1 MRSALQDEGTGGD
14 GSRIACDVLPKARE
28 TSFRRAHRMAARFRT
43 LPPAPSS
50 SRRCAPMCRPHRSR
64 IRGDRRRAEMSALE
78 RVADRRSRARST
90 TMLRRTMRSQRD
102 AGESLCPNS
111 RSARGGSSRA
121 ERGTA
126 RSASPHR
133 VLISA
138 APQARRSDRPREQAR
153 AWPSGRR
160 RTLCSCKALRPP
172 RRRVCARQAASRTSP
187 AKTRGPLT
195 SSSRRPARDKCAMSR
210 KGLRERRRRRGLKG
224 PRPVSSL
231 SVASLE
237 ALGLW
242 CRRVAPEPRCPP
254 RGGRAS
260 CSRIDRASSSGRA
273 WRAAIRSS
281 RVGSPAP
288 LRTGR

>member
-1 MRSALQDEGTGGD
+1 MRSAVQDEGTGGD

-43 LPPAPSS
+43 LPRRRRQAVAA
-50 SRRCAPMCRPHRSR
+50 RRCVDLIDPEYEAIGVVRK
-64 IRGDRRRAEMSALE
+64 MSALE

-138 APQARRSDRPREQAR
+138 APQAPRSDRLREQAR

-160 RTLCSCKALRPP
+160 RTLCSCKGCALLAAAPGLVRPPPGP
-172 RRRVCARQAASRTSP
+172 RRRRRAGLGQAVA
-187 AKTRGPLT
+187 T
-195 SSSRRPARDKCAMSR
+195 SSSRQVRYEPGRAARATSPAGTERSSP
-210 KGLRERRRRRGLKG
+210 GLQ
-224 PRPVSSL
+224 PV
-231 SVASLE
+231 
-237 ALGLW
+237 
-242 CRRVAPEPRCPP
+242 RRVA
-254 RGGRAS
+254 GGARAVVSS
-260 CSRIDRASSSGRA
+260 CRA
-273 WRAAIRSS
+273 
-281 RVGSPAP
+281 
-288 LRTGR
+288 